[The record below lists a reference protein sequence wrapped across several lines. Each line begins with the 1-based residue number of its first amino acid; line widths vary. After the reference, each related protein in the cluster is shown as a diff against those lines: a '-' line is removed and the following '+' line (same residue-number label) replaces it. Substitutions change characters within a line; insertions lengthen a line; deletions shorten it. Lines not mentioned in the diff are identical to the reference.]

1 MPKNNRAKQHFK
13 KVIPKQEKINSE
25 KKLTI
30 PKPAKIENAEK
41 RKIVFSFMPLAYNEY
56 FNLDAIC
63 NNWFNDLLQM
73 LNDVSDIE
81 LKRIQAGEFS
91 GKNSTLRIH
100 NHEEIKLPCNLPY
113 DIDLDDFWQMRIS
126 KSKGGIHGIFY
137 ENIFYV
143 IWLDPHHNMYPDDK
157 FGGLKKIKRPPE
169 SCCKERDEE
178 LKKLNEENLKLK
190 EANQDLMDSLEI
202 LTKPDNDNSKKI

>member
-1 MPKNNRAKQHFK
+1 MSRNKNVK
-13 KVIPKQEKINSE
+13 KDCGKFIPKQEKIDSD
-25 KKLTI
+25 KKMTI

-41 RKIVFSFMPLAYNEY
+41 RKVVFSFMPLAYNEY

-73 LNDVSDIE
+73 LKDVSNIE

-100 NHEEIKLPCNLPY
+100 NHDEIELPCKLPY

-126 KSKGGIHGIFY
+126 TSKGGIHGIFY

-178 LKKLNEENLKLK
+178 LKKLNDENLELK
-190 EANQDLMDSLEI
+190 KENQYLTNI
-202 LTKPDNDNSKKI
+202 LDEYTNPTNNNSKNL